1 MKRKSLGRIDL
12 SDPEKPKINFVD
24 LKHFRAALRDFK
36 HDQRVWILVETYHRK
51 RTSSQNGLLHAYL
64 QEISDETG
72 QDMETVKS
80 TVKLLYARK
89 PLLDKDGNEQF
100 NPVTGEILE
109 YVQDT
114 SNMNTV
120 EIGKLIDNT
129 VMFAQ
134 DFFGIILTPVGE
146 TSELRFKNIQ

>member
-24 LKHFRAALRDFK
+24 LKHFRAALSNFK
-36 HDQRVWILVETYHRK
+36 HDQRVYIHIETYYRK
-51 RTSSQNGLLHAYL
+51 RTPEQNSLFHVYCT
-64 QEISDETG
+64 EIADETG

-100 NPVTGEILE
+100 NPLTGEILE

-114 SNMNTV
+114 SDMNTV

-146 TSELRFKNIQ
+146 TSELRFKDLK